1 MDLDWSYGFN
11 KGDELGSQR
20 RSTAHRTR
28 AGIGLEKVITRKQAE
43 DLDAVQLLYTIKLL
57 CNRLASRHGTRA
69 EGRLSRTAGEGP
81 YLKKEAGYTSLSL
94 GGEVFLRRRGA
105 ATQHPTAKEP

>member
-57 CNRLASRHGTRA
+57 CNSAGITTRHS
-69 EGRLSRTAGEGP
+69 GRKQIE
-81 YLKKEAGYTSLSL
+81 
-94 GGEVFLRRRGA
+94 
-105 ATQHPTAKEP
+105 

>member
-11 KGDELGSQR
+11 KGNELGSQR

-57 CNRLASRHGTRA
+57 CNRLAS
-69 EGRLSRTAGEGP
+69 
-81 YLKKEAGYTSLSL
+81 
-94 GGEVFLRRRGA
+94 
-105 ATQHPTAKEP
+105 

>member
-1 MDLDWSYGFN
+1 MGLDWSYGFN

-28 AGIGLEKVITRKQAE
+28 AGIGLAKVITRKQAE

-69 EGRLSRTAGEGP
+69 ESRLSRQ
-81 YLKKEAGYTSLSL
+81 LVKDHTS
-94 GGEVFLRRRGA
+94 RRRL
-105 ATQHPTAKEP
+105 ATLHFH